1 MVIIGRSDRNLI
13 VMEKTVLISYFYTP
27 PIFHI
32 SYFNTLQCNKSQFEF
47 FGIVSP
53 FYLYDDI
60 LFFWFNWYHMISW
73 YLSISTVKFSFK
85 LIMFF
90 FHFFDDSFLHT
101 IYTYCNSLFDFSFL
115 FCSVLFCSV
124 LFCSTHLSL
133 KKIICSSFPR
143 TMKLSKNFPLFYFFI
158 FSKCN
163 LMMNFFSI
171 ICIANSSSCQRFEAN
186 GDAHLIRNKKHNVRQ
201 LIFLLILY
209 Y

>member
-13 VMEKTVLISYFYTP
+13 VMEKKVLISYFYTP

-90 FHFFDDSFLHT
+90 FHFFDNSFLHT

-115 FCSVLFCSV
+115 FCSVL
-124 LFCSTHLSL
+124 LIYLSR
-133 KKIICSSFPR
+133 KSSAPR
-143 TMKLSKNFPLFYFFI
+143 FQELWNCPRIFHFFI
-158 FSKCN
+158 FLFFEMQFN
-163 LMMNFFSI
+163 DDFFS
-171 ICIANSSSCQRFEAN
+171 NNLHS
-186 GDAHLIRNKKHNVRQ
+186 
-201 LIFLLILY
+201 
-209 Y
+209 